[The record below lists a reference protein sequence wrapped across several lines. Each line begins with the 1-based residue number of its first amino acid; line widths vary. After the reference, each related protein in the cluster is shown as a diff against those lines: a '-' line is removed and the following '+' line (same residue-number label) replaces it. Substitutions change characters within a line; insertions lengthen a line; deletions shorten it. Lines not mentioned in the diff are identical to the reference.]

1 MSEPEQRARAMSI
14 KDEHLMV
21 WDHVNRLMGRRQSM
35 TTIHLS
41 VNAAIIGA
49 TAYILKGKV
58 SFVGWQLLAMLLLLL
73 TGMAASYMW
82 TRLVAHYSTLL
93 DWWYSTLRELESSHE
108 HELPN
113 LITRE
118 YKRFYTR
125 PSKGPRLWF
134 TRHELRLARLF
145 IVAYAVFSVVVIV
158 GLVGAT
164 WT

>member
-14 KDEHLMV
+14 KDEYLMV

-93 DWWYSTLRELESSHE
+93 DWWYSTLRELERYAILRTLE
-108 HELPN
+108 HVGGSTSKAAKILGISPRKIQYRLN
-113 LITRE
+113 E
-118 YKRFYTR
+118 YRST
-125 PSKGPRLWF
+125 PQSGVP
-134 TRHELRLARLF
+134 
-145 IVAYAVFSVVVIV
+145 AVVKES
-158 GLVGAT
+158 
-164 WT
+164 